1 MSLDQGIQYE
11 SGFGFHQQY
20 FPQNFGSQLNGAYLV
35 SLLFIGRNIFSD
47 SNFLNIFRITTL
59 V

>member
-11 SGFGFHQQY
+11 SGFSFHQQY

-35 SLLFIGRNIFSD
+35 SLLLMEEIFSVT
-47 SNFLNIFRITTL
+47 LIF
-59 V
+59 

>member
-35 SLLFIGRNIFSD
+35 SLLVNGRKIFSD
-47 SNFLNIFRITTL
+47 LLSYYISG
-59 V
+59 